1 MFLIGWFTGGN
12 VTQASPVTGAS
23 KLKVNVS
30 PHDVTHIHDLSLDVT
45 GHCDGPGAHGTCN
58 GYTINVTS
66 VISAD
71 GRNPDVQHG
80 ERLHA
85 EWLLLHDGDLDARR
99 MFPS

>member
-1 MFLIGWFTGGN
+1 M
-12 VTQASPVTGAS
+12 
-23 KLKVNVS
+23 
-30 PHDVTHIHDLSLDVT
+30 
-45 GHCDGPGAHGTCN
+45 
-58 GYTINVTS
+58 TS
-66 VISAD
+66 AISAD